1 MCVFIYAPS
10 IAEKLRYVAPTRYER
25 QLYYHLLHRMEHI
38 RRGSGLV
45 SREHGVQGESMLATK
60 LTAYYCL

>member
-1 MCVFIYAPS
+1 MCVFIYALS

-38 RRGSGLV
+38 RERSGWV
-45 SREHGVQGESMLATK
+45 REPGVQGESMFTTK
-60 LTAYYCL
+60 VTACYYLC